1 MSDTMDLPEQ
11 QVVLA
16 QLGAVWTVLGAMEAT
31 DLERLA
37 EAREHAMAI
46 GPFFQPT
53 SWLQHGFDG
62 DRNVADAA
70 RKTAQLIRHLRRSA
84 GLPETGYVG
93 DEARE

>member
-1 MSDTMDLPEQ
+1 MDMPEQ

-16 QLGAVWTVLGAMEAT
+16 QLRAVWTVLGAMEAT
-31 DLERLA
+31 DVERLA

-46 GPFFQPT
+46 GPLFQPT

-62 DRNVADAA
+62 DRNIVEAA
-70 RKTAQLIRHLRRSA
+70 QQTAKLIRHLRRSA

-93 DEARE
+93 DEATE